1 MNGKKNKEEK
11 INSGFHI
18 CLISFQLGENF
29 CPFLERSIAS
39 MDHSLSEAVMRYAKC
54 TSLLKIW
61 KVWHSTVTPKAD
73 LSS

>member
-1 MNGKKNKEEK
+1 MAFIYVSVVFNQAKT
-11 INSGFHI
+11 SV
-18 CLISFQLGENF
+18 
-29 CPFLERSIAS
+29 LERSMAS
-39 MDHSLSEAVMRYAKC
+39 MDHSFSEAVMQYAKC